1 MPCISFATMN
11 ISEIE
16 NLAREIKDSD
26 IETVGEKTSEAL
38 VVIANLLKDIVDEIE
53 KIDANDHLGLG

>member
-1 MPCISFATMN
+1 MN